1 MVDLQNVGVIIGK
14 INPFL
19 FQRIKKVTNEINTEL
34 LEYKSKDLLHQFH
47 RRLSGYDYDY
57 KINDDL
63 KKDISSE
70 MLIHIGEHEDR
81 FRYFHRMFNY
91 VTDSKDISLELERMW
106 INVQR
111 KGEFLPLH
119 QHSGVYSFVIWIQA
133 PFKITDEEEYNPNSE
148 LIKNNSGIFQFI
160 YTDALGKIN
169 LMSLPVDETWEGKFA
184 VFPSELH
191 HQVYPFY
198 STDEV
203 RISLSG
209 NFRVSIK

>member
-1 MVDLQNVGVIIGK
+1 VDLQNVGVIIGK

-133 PFKITDEEEYNPNSE
+133 PFKIADEEEFNPNRE
-148 LIKNNSGIFQFI
+148 RIKNS
-160 YTDALGKIN
+160 
-169 LMSLPVDETWEGKFA
+169 S
-184 VFPSELH
+184 
-191 HQVYPFY
+191 
-198 STDEV
+198 
-203 RISLSG
+203 
-209 NFRVSIK
+209 